1 MEYTDNKLLIWE
13 EQFTKYSEYEIMC
26 IANINYIGEI
36 KNNLNKYLGKQKK
49 DDILFYKSLID
60 TSHFYLTNALKI
72 RKIKLLKDMNYLW
85 SKIDERKNMDEVNKS
100 NFMAMIK
107 DYRKISE
114 DIISAK
120 NNNTVLTWVKDD
132 KVENLHELEDEFSE
146 IMNYHIKLI
155 EFFSANV
162 DLEKAFY
169 CGK

>member
-1 MEYTDNKLLIWE
+1 MDSNDNKLLIWE
-13 EQFTKYSEYEIMC
+13 ELFTKYCDYENNC
-26 IANINYIGEI
+26 NININFIGEI

-49 DDILFYKSLID
+49 DDILFYKSLIE
-60 TSHFYLTNALKI
+60 TSHFYLINALKI

-85 SKIDERKNMDEVNKS
+85 SKIDERKTMDEVNKS
-100 NFMAMIK
+100 NFMALIK

-114 DIISAK
+114 DITSAK
-120 NNNTVLTWVKDD
+120 NNNTILTWVKDD
-132 KVENLHELEDEFSE
+132 KIESLYELEEEFTE

-155 EFFSANV
+155 EFFSASV

>member
-1 MEYTDNKLLIWE
+1 MDNPDNKLLIWE
-13 EQFTKYSEYEIMC
+13 EQFTKYYEYENNC
-26 IANINYIGEI
+26 NLNINFIGEI

-49 DDILFYKSLID
+49 DDILFYKSLIE
-60 TSHFYLTNALKI
+60 TSHFYLINALKI

-85 SKIDERKNMDEVNKS
+85 SKIDERKSMDEVNKS
-100 NFMAMIK
+100 NFMALLK

-114 DIISAK
+114 DITSAK
-120 NNNTVLTWVKDD
+120 NNNTILTWVKDD
-132 KVENLHELEDEFSE
+132 KIESLHELEEEFTE

-155 EFFSANV
+155 EFFSASV